1 MEDSC
6 AIDKLEKHMEF
17 FVSTAIRIQLLI
29 SELVSNDF
37 LTFEEADEVVWGLLK
52 FLLHRLQYI

>member
-1 MEDSC
+1 
-6 AIDKLEKHMEF
+6 MEF

-37 LTFEEADEVVWGLLK
+37 LTFEEADEVV
-52 FLLHRLQYI
+52 